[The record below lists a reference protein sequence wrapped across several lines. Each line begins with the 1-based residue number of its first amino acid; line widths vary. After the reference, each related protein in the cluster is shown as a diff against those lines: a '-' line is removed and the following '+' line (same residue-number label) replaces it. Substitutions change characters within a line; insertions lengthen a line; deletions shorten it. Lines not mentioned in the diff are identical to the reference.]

1 MLLRRSRLAAQS
13 AERPFLAPLWLI
25 LLLGGIVIIGLILI
39 YPQRDLIRRVSEAPE
54 SQLSSAYLSNLL
66 RSDPN
71 NPQLRLLLA
80 RQQLNQGEIALARAT
95 LQPALNSSDAETR
108 RDALWLLW
116 QVGEIEYNRL
126 PAQPEAP
133 RETLKAELRARLLE
147 LSEQTWPEETRLQ
160 LANKAFELGERELGL
175 QLYKR
180 LAGQT
185 SNRAQAALL
194 YEKAA
199 REGLAFSNYRASAE
213 LYILAR
219 QATNEPRLAR
229 QYFHAAL
236 RALQS
241 GNQLATA
248 LDLGERELGNLA
260 DDEETLLLLTQIAR
274 AAGRPDIAD
283 RYVRRLLKMALMRQW
298 QAIQIARAWGEGS
311 FQKVTSKA
319 NPGEPGLPFDDKIY
333 TLGYQV
339 FVENRKLEDA
349 WQVAAAAVRQAPDD
363 MRWRERLAQ
372 VSEWT
377 TRPEIALENWL
388 TVAKQTQADLAW
400 QAVLRLAP
408 GLFNDPALIA
418 ALHYQ
423 LGRQPGDPAL
433 LKALIA
439 AYERNG
445 DPQAALNYLNRHTG
459 PNATPEAL
467 ELMAELADRAGQPE
481 TAIKAWLQLLQREA
495 QITAPRAVKLAVLL
509 MLQGRGEESLPWLT
523 QAQSRVGHESE
534 ADLDFWRLT
543 GELAQ
548 LQQNEPQAIHAFTQ
562 LIGSGKA
569 ETSDFDSLVQLLA
582 DTHPSEA
589 ARVAAQAWARFDQPR
604 HLVRALSLYIVRNQW
619 TEMGALLKQLD
630 SSPQA
635 SRHALAPLRSNPEF
649 LRLAGTYHQNMG
661 NLAQARFDFEASLRL
676 APGSAAMQQALLWL
690 FIDSNDA
697 VSLRHL
703 LAAREPIWRTDPTM
717 HDALASAYQALSLP
731 QVALTRYLS
740 PRISQ
745 HQNNFLWLMN
755 YADALDQNQQSDR
768 AWRLRRHLLSRE
780 WQETA
785 RASQPGKGRPTL
797 LEVRQRLLT
806 EPELDQVRR
815 IARTRLLL
823 TQRPGDVGLDAL
835 RELLRLDRG
844 AEKKYSNSAAEMAIG
859 WLQDA
864 GEYNAERG
872 FLYHQYARSQSN
884 RANRPLWAEITVA
897 LAEDDKAA
905 TGQLLDTF
913 GESLPRYDR
922 INAARAIDD
931 LRLVQSTAF
940 ETQTDQ
946 TDDNPLHMQLADSLL
961 EFSDHAGAE
970 FTKRKLGGLDEQLVA
985 THWHAAV
992 DPKLSLDFQFG
1003 RIARQETDT
1012 AVIRN
1017 APDERFSRLKI
1028 NWRHDDGATTLMVEN
1043 RHSLATY
1050 TPLQIEHEQRI
1061 DNRLSLNVGLG
1072 TDLSSQETTILR
1084 LAGMKDRA
1092 SLGLR
1097 YRPTRMDQITLEH
1110 WREDYKLQ
1118 TGANVGSGNHTG
1130 ITLSHMLRQEARDL
1144 ELSAFW
1150 STHSFS
1156 HRANAQSIREKD
1168 LAVAA
1173 LTPQNLPPPNNI
1185 DLATNY
1191 FLPDNFSF
1199 YGIRLATDLRYQAQY
1214 TRAFRPFGAVSATR
1228 HSSLGTGY
1236 SLRLGIAGSIFGADH
1251 LSLSWGLGKSG
1262 LQSGGLI
1269 RELQLNYRI
1278 HY

>member
-1 MLLRRSRLAAQS
+1 MLLRRSRLAAQA

-25 LLLGGIVIIGLILI
+25 LLLGGIVVIGLIFI
-39 YPQRDLIRRVSEAPE
+39 YPQRDLVRRVSESPD

-80 RQQLNQGEIALARAT
+80 RQQLNQGETALARTT
-95 LQPALNSSDAETR
+95 LQPALISSDPNTHR
-108 RDALWLLW
+108 NALWLLW
-116 QVGEIEYNRL
+116 QLSEIEYNRL

-133 RETLKAELRARLLE
+133 REALKAELRARLLE
-147 LSEQTWPEETRLQ
+147 LSAQTWPEETRLQ

-180 LAGQT
+180 IAEET
-185 SNRAQAALL
+185 SDRAKAARL

-199 REGLAFSNYRASAE
+199 REGLAFSNYRATAE

-241 GNQLATA
+241 GNLLAAA

-283 RYVRRLLKMALMRQW
+283 RYVRRLLKIALMRQW
-298 QAIQIARAWGEGS
+298 QSIQIARAWGDGS
-311 FQKVTSKA
+311 FQKVASKA
-319 NPGEPGLPFDDKIY
+319 NPGEPGIPFDDKIY
-333 TLGYQV
+333 TLGYEV
-339 FVENRKLEDA
+339 FLENRKLEDA
-349 WQVAAAAVRQAPDD
+349 WQVAAAAVRQVPDD

-388 TVAKQTQADLAW
+388 TVAKRTQADLAW

-423 LGRQPGDPAL
+423 LSKQPGNPAL
-433 LKALIA
+433 LKELIA
-439 AYERNG
+439 TYERNG
-445 DPQAALNYLNRHTG
+445 DPQSALNYLHRHSG
-459 PNATPEAL
+459 PNGTPETL

-481 TAIKAWLQLLQREA
+481 TAIKAWLRLFQTES
-495 QITAPRAVKLAVLL
+495 QITAPRAVKAAVLL
-509 MLQGRGEESLPWLT
+509 MLQGRGEEALHWLT
-523 QAQSRVGHESE
+523 QAQNQAGHESE
-534 ADLDFWRLT
+534 ADLEFWRLT
-543 GELAQ
+543 GQLA
-548 LQQNEPQAIHAFTQ
+548 LWQQNDPQAILAFTQ
-562 LIGSGKA
+562 LIDSGKA
-569 ETSDFDSLVQLLA
+569 EISDFDRLVQLLT

-589 ARVAAQAWARFDQPR
+589 ARVAAHAWARFDQPQ
-604 HLVRALSLYIVRNQW
+604 HLIHALNLYIVRNQW
-619 TEMGALLKQLD
+619 AEMGALLKQLD

-635 SRHALAPLRSNPEF
+635 SHHALAPLRRNPEF

-661 NLAQARFDFEASLRL
+661 NLAQARLDFEAGLML
-676 APGSAAMQQALLWL
+676 APDLAAMQQALLWL

-697 VSLRHL
+697 VSLRRV
-703 LAAREPIWRTDPTM
+703 LASREQVWRTDSAM

-731 QVALTRYLS
+731 QVALARYLT
-740 PRISQ
+740 PRISG
-745 HQNNFLWLMN
+745 HQNDFLWLMN
-755 YADALDQNQQSDR
+755 YADALDQNQQADR
-768 AWRLRRHLLSRE
+768 AWRLRRHLLSRQ
-780 WQETA
+780 WQEAA
-785 RASQPGKGRPTL
+785 RTSLPGKGRPTL
-797 LEVRQRLLT
+797 HEVRQRLLT

-823 TQRPGDVGLDAL
+823 TQHPGDVGLDAL
-835 RELLRLDRG
+835 RELLRLDRD
-844 AEKKYSNSAAEMAIG
+844 AEKNYSNAAAEMTIG

-872 FLYHQYARSQSN
+872 FLFHQYARSQSK

-897 LAEDDKAA
+897 LAEDDKSA

-922 INAARAIDD
+922 INAARAVND
-931 LRLVQSTAF
+931 LRLVQSAAF
-940 ETQTDQ
+940 ETQNDQ
-946 TDDNPLHMQLADSLL
+946 TDDAPLHMQLSDSLL
-961 EFSDHAGAE
+961 EFSDHAGAGY
-970 FTKRKLGGLDEQLVA
+970 TQRKLGGLDEQLLT

-992 DPKLSLDFQFG
+992 DPKLSLDFAFG
-1003 RIARQETDT
+1003 QIARKDRDT
-1012 AVIRN
+1012 AVIQN
-1017 APDERFSRLKI
+1017 APDERFSSLKA
-1028 NWRHDDGATTLMVEN
+1028 NWRHGDGATTLLAEN
-1043 RHSLATY
+1043 RHSLASY

-1061 DNRLSLNVGLG
+1061 DNRLSLNFSLG
-1072 TDLSSQETTILR
+1072 TQLPSQETTILR
-1084 LAGMKDRA
+1084 IAGMKDRT

-1097 YRPTRMDQITLEH
+1097 YQPTRMDQITLEH
-1110 WREDYKLQ
+1110 WRENYKLQ
-1118 TGANVGSGNHTG
+1118 TGTDLGKGNHSS
-1130 ITLSHMLRQEARDL
+1130 ITVGHMLRQEARDL

-1150 STHSFS
+1150 STHRFS
-1156 HRANAQSIREKD
+1156 NRANAQNIREND
-1168 LAVAA
+1168 PAINA
-1173 LTPQNLPPPNNI
+1173 LTPPNLPAPDNI
-1185 DLATNY
+1185 DLPNDY
-1191 FLPDNFSF
+1191 FIPDNFSF
-1199 YGIRLATDLRYQAQY
+1199 YGIRLATDLRYETQY
-1214 TRAFRPFGAVSATR
+1214 TRAIRPFGAISATR

-1236 SLRLGIAGSIFGADH
+1236 DLRLGIAGSIFGADH

-1262 LQSGGLI
+1262 LQSGGLS